1 MAYYIGIEI
10 EDAKIRIIEVQRSWK
25 KYTVTNK
32 IEIPLTSEL
41 LDKGALLDEQGI
53 YKVVKEALT
62 HSEFKGKRAY
72 VLLNQHF
79 VMRWAIEVPCCLEK
93 ELTTFLEINEKQ
105 YLPISLKDYSVNCQR
120 IERKTNSKDI
130 GHFMVVG
137 AHYHYLNG
145 VIKLLE
151 NMKFIPVMMT
161 SMVDLIPEHKGLL
174 TPGTSYGVLYEKDR
188 AFVIALYENNL
199 CTVSRV
205 FDKNTLMTLWNIE
218 EEVQNGWY
226 EVLGW
231 EIHKLIAFYNE
242 EQPNSQITHLYT
254 HWKEELEEVDDYFR
268 ELLGIEVTFSRPME
282 STFKLLNEDPKYNDL
297 VRLVMMAMEGA

>member
-10 EDAKIRIIEVQRSWK
+10 EDAKIRLIEIKRSWK
-25 KYTVTNK
+25 KYKVTNK
-32 IEIPLTSEL
+32 IEILLTSEL
-41 LDKGALLDEQGI
+41 LDKGALLDEQGV
-53 YKVVKEALT
+53 YKVMKEVIVNYKL
-62 HSEFKGKRAY
+62 KGKRAY

-105 YLPISLKDYSVNCQR
+105 YLPISLKDYSVSCQR

-161 SMVDLIPEHKGLL
+161 SVVDLIPYHKRLIKAV
-174 TPGTSYGVLYEKDR
+174 TSYGVLYEKDM
-188 AFVIALYENNL
+188 AFIMALYENNL

-242 EQPNSQITHLYT
+242 EQPNSQITHLFT
-254 HWKEELEEVDDYFR
+254 HWKEDLEEVDDYFR
-268 ELLGIEVTFSRPME
+268 ELLGIEVTFSSRMDSE
-282 STFKLLNEDPKYNDL
+282 FELLNEDPQYNHL
-297 VRLVMMAMEGA
+297 VRLVMMATEGA